1 MQLTVLTDRRST
13 TMIPAMADDSQLL
26 QLVTSA
32 LSKAGWSFARV
43 DNGDQ
48 EVLRMDFDAHH
59 TRVPITIQI
68 FGQIGAV
75 AVVAE
80 DNHNAPVE
88 IREKLAELLMRT
100 NLQLTIGAFEM
111 NWDNLRTYFR
121 ITNVF
126 GATTELDRALPGM
139 INAAVAEIDRMTPQ
153 ISELINH
160 VEQID
165 SFDIGRLMR
174 REDYL
179 PDPENT
185 SPSGLELE

>member
-1 MQLTVLTDRRST
+1 
-13 TMIPAMADDSQLL
+13 MAEDSQLL

-32 LSKAGWSFARV
+32 LTKAGWSFARV
-43 DNGDQ
+43 DNPDQ

-68 FGQIGAV
+68 FGPIGAV

-80 DNHNAPVE
+80 DNHNTPPEV
-88 IREKLAELLMRT
+88 REKLAELLMRT

-126 GATTELDRALPGM
+126 NTAAGMDQALPGM
-139 INAAVAEIDRMTPQ
+139 VSAAVAELDRMTPQ
-153 ISELINH
+153 IAELIKAKDT
-160 VEQID
+160 ID
-165 SFDIGRLMR
+165 QFDIGRLMR